1 MCETL
6 LEVCGSHQ
14 RIQRTK
20 RERETINI
28 IKYASCIDGMMSSVG
43 KIQQEGQ

>member
-1 MCETL
+1 MGVIREYSGQK
-6 LEVCGSHQ
+6 E
-14 RIQRTK
+14 

-28 IKYASCIDGMMSSVG
+28 IKYASCIDRMMSSVG